1 MQTILTFITRVDPA
15 KLASLEGLLQEI
27 QDSNPTGHHPALP
40 LADLKRLHFGSMVI
54 FKDPDGNYD
63 PTLVFE
69 NNFDGELDDYLEDL
83 LERAAAGLHQIYSH
97 CFDYRATGSK
107 DREEILAFLHAHIV
121 RPNAYHIGNV
131 GRGVAR
137 IKQEEEM
144 MDRIEAFLDGFAR
157 KGLEDLSPSSVRN
170 SIQQFVESKPEWA
183 WARQAQKRMT
193 FAERLIPWAKV
204 IGVGFLVLILLPL
217 LLPFLIIYVI
227 ALRGR
232 EITDRSEI
240 PSPEQGHIQ
249 QLARRE
255 DHIVQNHMA
264 SLCYVKPGQF
274 RRATLRGVLWLA
286 NLVARVSYKG
296 KLSGLDSL
304 HFAHWVLIDN
314 GRRLLFLTNYDGSW
328 ENYLDDF
335 IDKAALGLTGIWSNT
350 MDFPCTSFL
359 VFGGARDAARFKAI
373 ARRTQAYTN
382 LWFSAYPKLTVQG
395 VDNNSTIRED
405 LFRSL
410 CETAT
415 MNWLRRF

>member
-1 MQTILTFITRVDPA
+1 LQTILTFITRVDPA

-97 CFDYRATGSK
+97 CLDYRATGSQ

-144 MDRIEAFLDGFAR
+144 MDGIEAFLDV
-157 KGLEDLSPSSVRN
+157 SPSSVRN

-217 LLPFLIIYVI
+217 LLPFFIIYVI
-227 ALRGR
+227 ALRGH

-335 IDKAALGLTGIWSNT
+335 IDKAAFGLTGIWSNT
-350 MDFPCTSFL
+350 MDFPRTSFL

-382 LWFSAYPKLTVQG
+382 VWFSAYPKLTVQG

>member
-1 MQTILTFITRVDPA
+1 LQTILTFITRVDSA

-27 QDSNPTGHHPALP
+27 QDSNLTGHHPGLP

-97 CFDYRATGSK
+97 CLDYRATGSQ

-144 MDRIEAFLDGFAR
+144 MDGIEAFLDGFAR
-157 KGLEDLSPSSVRN
+157 EGLEDVSPSSLRN

-193 FAERLIPWAKV
+193 FAERLIPWVKV
-204 IGVGFLVLILLPL
+204 IGVGLLVLILLPL
-217 LLPFLIIYVI
+217 LLPFLIIYLI

-249 QLARRE
+249 RLARRE

-335 IDKAALGLTGIWSNT
+335 IDKAAFGLTGIWSNT
-350 MDFPCTSFL
+350 MDFPRTSFL

-382 LWFSAYPKLTVQG
+382 VWFSAYPKLTVQG
-395 VDNNSTIRED
+395 VDNNSTVRED

-410 CETAT
+410 SETAT

>member
-15 KLASLEGLLQEI
+15 KLSSLEGLLQEI

-54 FKDPDGNYD
+54 FKDPDGDYD

-97 CFDYRATGSK
+97 CLDYRATGSQ

-144 MDRIEAFLDGFAR
+144 MNGIEAFLDGFAR
-157 KGLEDLSPSSVRN
+157 EGLEGVSPGAVRN
-170 SIQQFVESKPEWA
+170 SIQRFVESKPEWA

-204 IGVGFLVLILLPL
+204 IGVGLLVLILLPL

-227 ALRGR
+227 ALRGH

-335 IDKAALGLTGIWSNT
+335 VDKASFGLTGIWSNT
-350 MDFPCTSFL
+350 MDFPRTSFL

-382 LWFSAYPKLTVQG
+382 VWFSAYPKLTVQG

>member
-1 MQTILTFITRVDPA
+1 VELA
-15 KLASLEGLLQEI
+15 KLANLEGLLQEI

-97 CFDYRATGSK
+97 CLDYRAAGSQ

-131 GRGVAR
+131 GRGVTR

-144 MDRIEAFLDGFAR
+144 MDGIEAFLDGFAR
-157 KGLEDLSPSSVRN
+157 EGLENVSPSSVRN

-204 IGVGFLVLILLPL
+204 IGVGLLVLILLPL

-227 ALRGR
+227 ALRGH
-232 EITDRSEI
+232 EITDHSEI

-296 KLSGLDSL
+296 KLSGLGSL

-350 MDFPCTSFL
+350 MDFPRTSFL
-359 VFGGARDAARFKAI
+359 VFGGARDGARFKAI

-382 LWFSAYPKLTVQG
+382 VWFSAYPKLTVQG
-395 VDNNSTIRED
+395 VDNNSTIRDE

-410 CETAT
+410 CEKAT

>member
-1 MQTILTFITRVDPA
+1 M
-15 KLASLEGLLQEI
+15 
-27 QDSNPTGHHPALP
+27 
-40 LADLKRLHFGSMVI
+40 
-54 FKDPDGNYD
+54 
-63 PTLVFE
+63 
-69 NNFDGELDDYLEDL
+69 
-83 LERAAAGLHQIYSH
+83 
-97 CFDYRATGSK
+97 
-107 DREEILAFLHAHIV
+107 
-121 RPNAYHIGNV
+121 
-131 GRGVAR
+131 
-137 IKQEEEM
+137 
-144 MDRIEAFLDGFAR
+144 
-157 KGLEDLSPSSVRN
+157 
-170 SIQQFVESKPEWA
+170 
-183 WARQAQKRMT
+183 
-193 FAERLIPWAKV
+193 
-204 IGVGFLVLILLPL
+204 LLPL

-227 ALRGR
+227 ALRWR

-240 PSPEQGHIQ
+240 PSPEQGRIQ
-249 QLARRE
+249 QLTKRE

-264 SLCYVKPGQF
+264 SLCYVKPGRF

-286 NLVARVSYKG
+286 NLVARVSYNG

-350 MDFPCTSFL
+350 MDFPRTSFL

-382 LWFSAYPKLTVQG
+382 VWFSAYPKLTVQG

-410 CETAT
+410 SETAT

>member
-1 MQTILTFITRVDPA
+1 MDPA

-97 CFDYRATGSK
+97 CFDYRATGSQ

-131 GRGVAR
+131 GRSVAR

-144 MDRIEAFLDGFAR
+144 MDGIEAFLDGFAR
-157 KGLEDLSPSSVRN
+157 EGLEGVSPGAVRN

-193 FAERLIPWAKV
+193 FAERLIPWVKL
-204 IGVGFLVLILLPL
+204 IGVGLLVLILLPL

-227 ALRGR
+227 ALRWR

-240 PSPEQGHIQ
+240 PSPEQGQIQ
-249 QLARRE
+249 RLARRE

-264 SLCYVKPGQF
+264 SLCYVKPGRF

-286 NLVARVSYKG
+286 NLVARVSYNG

-350 MDFPCTSFL
+350 MDFPRTSFL

-382 LWFSAYPKLTVQG
+382 VWFSAYPKLTVQG

>member
-1 MQTILTFITRVDPA
+1 MDPA
-15 KLASLEGLLQEI
+15 KLSSLEGLLQEI

-97 CFDYRATGSK
+97 CFDYRATGSQ

-131 GRGVAR
+131 GRSVAR

-144 MDRIEAFLDGFAR
+144 MDGIEAFLDGFAR
-157 KGLEDLSPSSVRN
+157 EGLEGVSPSAVRN

-183 WARQAQKRMT
+183 WACQAQKRMT
-193 FAERLIPWAKV
+193 FAERLIPWVKL
-204 IGVGFLVLILLPL
+204 IGVGLLVLILLPL

-240 PSPEQGHIQ
+240 PSPEQGQIQ
-249 QLARRE
+249 RLARRE

-264 SLCYVKPGQF
+264 SLCYVKPGRF

-350 MDFPCTSFL
+350 MDFPRTSFL

-382 LWFSAYPKLTVQG
+382 VWFSAYPKLTVQG

>member
-1 MQTILTFITRVDPA
+1 
-15 KLASLEGLLQEI
+15 
-27 QDSNPTGHHPALP
+27 
-40 LADLKRLHFGSMVI
+40 MVI

-97 CFDYRATGSK
+97 CFDYPATGSQ

-131 GRGVAR
+131 GRSVAR

-144 MDRIEAFLDGFAR
+144 MDGIEAFLDGFAR
-157 KGLEDLSPSSVRN
+157 EGLEGVSPGSVRN
-170 SIQQFVESKPEWA
+170 SIQRFVESKPEWA

-193 FAERLIPWAKV
+193 FAERLIPWVKL
-204 IGVGFLVLILLPL
+204 IGVGLLVLILLPL
-217 LLPFLIIYVI
+217 LLPFLIVYLI
-227 ALRGR
+227 ALRWR

-240 PSPEQGHIQ
+240 PSPEQGQIQ
-249 QLARRE
+249 RLARRE

-264 SLCYVKPGQF
+264 SLCYVKPGRF

-286 NLVARVSYKG
+286 NLVARVSYNG

-350 MDFPCTSFL
+350 MDFPRTSFL

-382 LWFSAYPKLTVQG
+382 VWFSAYPKLTVQG

-410 CETAT
+410 SETAT

>member
-1 MQTILTFITRVDPA
+1 
-15 KLASLEGLLQEI
+15 
-27 QDSNPTGHHPALP
+27 
-40 LADLKRLHFGSMVI
+40 MVI

-97 CFDYRATGSK
+97 CFDYRATGSQ
-107 DREEILAFLHAHIV
+107 DREEILAFLHAHTV

-144 MDRIEAFLDGFAR
+144 MDGIEAFLDGFAR
-157 KGLEDLSPSSVRN
+157 KGLEDVSPSSVRN

-204 IGVGFLVLILLPL
+204 VGVGFLVLILLPL

-249 QLARRE
+249 RLARRE

-264 SLCYVKPGQF
+264 SLCHVKPGRF

-304 HFAHWVLIDN
+304 HFAHWVFIDN

-350 MDFPCTSFL
+350 MDFPRTSFL

-382 LWFSAYPKLTVQG
+382 VWFSAYPELTVQG

>member
-1 MQTILTFITRVDPA
+1 MS
-15 KLASLEGLLQEI
+15 SLEGLLQEI

-97 CFDYRATGSK
+97 CFDYPATGSQ

-131 GRGVAR
+131 GRSVAR

-144 MDRIEAFLDGFAR
+144 MDGIEAFLDGFAR
-157 KGLEDLSPSSVRN
+157 EGLEGVSPGSVRN

-183 WARQAQKRMT
+183 WAHQAQKRMT
-193 FAERLIPWAKV
+193 FAERLIPWVKL
-204 IGVGFLVLILLPL
+204 IGVGLLVLILLPL
-217 LLPFLIIYVI
+217 LLPFLIVYLI
-227 ALRGR
+227 ALRWR

-240 PSPEQGHIQ
+240 PSPEQGRIQ
-249 QLARRE
+249 QLTKRE

-264 SLCYVKPGQF
+264 SLCYVKPGRF

-286 NLVARVSYKG
+286 NLVARVSYNG

-350 MDFPCTSFL
+350 MDFPRTSFL

-382 LWFSAYPKLTVQG
+382 VWFSAYPKLTVQG

>member
-1 MQTILTFITRVDPA
+1 LQTILTFITRVDPA

-40 LADLKRLHFGSMVI
+40 LDDLKRLHFGSMVI

-97 CFDYRATGSK
+97 CLDYRATGSQ

-131 GRGVAR
+131 GRSVAR

-144 MDRIEAFLDGFAR
+144 MDGIEAFLDGFAR
-157 KGLEDLSPSSVRN
+157 EGLEDVSPSSVRN

-204 IGVGFLVLILLPL
+204 IGVGLLVLILLPL

-240 PSPEQGHIQ
+240 PSPEQGHLQ

-350 MDFPCTSFL
+350 MDFPRTSFL

-382 LWFSAYPKLTVQG
+382 VWFSAYPKLTVQG

>member
-1 MQTILTFITRVDPA
+1 MDSA

-27 QDSNPTGHHPALP
+27 QDSNPTGHHAALP

-97 CFDYRATGSK
+97 CLDYRATGSQ

-131 GRGVAR
+131 GRSVAR

-144 MDRIEAFLDGFAR
+144 MDGIEAFLDGFAR
-157 KGLEDLSPSSVRN
+157 EGLEDVSPSSVRN

-193 FAERLIPWAKV
+193 FAERLIPWVKL
-204 IGVGFLVLILLPL
+204 IGVGLLVLILLPL

-227 ALRGR
+227 ALRWR

-240 PSPEQGHIQ
+240 PSPEQGQIQ
-249 QLARRE
+249 RLARRE

-264 SLCYVKPGQF
+264 SLCYVKPGRF

-286 NLVARVSYKG
+286 NLVARVSYNG

-350 MDFPCTSFL
+350 MDFPRTSFL

-382 LWFSAYPKLTVQG
+382 VWFSAYPKLTVQG

>member
-15 KLASLEGLLQEI
+15 KLSSLEGLLQEI

-97 CFDYRATGSK
+97 CFDYQATGSQ

-144 MDRIEAFLDGFAR
+144 MDEIEAFLDGFAR
-157 KGLEDLSPSSVRN
+157 EGLEHVSPSAVRN

-183 WARQAQKRMT
+183 WACQAQKRMT
-193 FAERLIPWAKV
+193 FAERLIPWVKV
-204 IGVGFLVLILLPL
+204 IGVGLLVLILLPL

-227 ALRGR
+227 ALRRR
-232 EITDRSEI
+232 EVTDRSEI
-240 PSPEQGHIQ
+240 PSPEQGQIQ
-249 QLARRE
+249 RLARRE

-264 SLCYVKPGQF
+264 SLCYVKPDRF

-350 MDFPCTSFL
+350 MDFPRTSFL

-382 LWFSAYPKLTVQG
+382 VWFSAYPKLTVQG

>member
-1 MQTILTFITRVDPA
+1 L
-15 KLASLEGLLQEI
+15 SGLEGLLQEI
-27 QDSNPTGHHPALP
+27 QDSNPTGHHPAFP

-97 CFDYRATGSK
+97 CFDYRATGSQ
-107 DREEILAFLHAHIV
+107 DREEILAFLYAHVV

-131 GRGVAR
+131 GRSVVR

-144 MDRIEAFLDGFAR
+144 MDGIEAFLDGCAR
-157 KGLEDLSPSSVRN
+157 EGLEGVLPGAVRN

-204 IGVGFLVLILLPL
+204 IGVGLLVLILLPL
-217 LLPFLIIYVI
+217 LLPFLIIYLI

-249 QLARRE
+249 RLARRE

-286 NLVARVSYKG
+286 NLVARVSYNG

-350 MDFPCTSFL
+350 MDFPRTSFL

-382 LWFSAYPKLTVQG
+382 VWFSAYPKLTVQG
-395 VDNNSTIRED
+395 VDNNSTVRED

-410 CETAT
+410 SETAT